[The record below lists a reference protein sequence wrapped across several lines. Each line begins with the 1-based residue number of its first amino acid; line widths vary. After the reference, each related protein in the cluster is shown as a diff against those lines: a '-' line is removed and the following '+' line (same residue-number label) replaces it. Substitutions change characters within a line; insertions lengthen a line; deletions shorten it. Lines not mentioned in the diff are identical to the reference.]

1 MTPLHM
7 LWYCLWV
14 APHIAQGIIV
24 FAMLRR
30 RLHRSFPMFFLYT
43 LFEILQFGVLFA
55 ISRSHFHFGGG
66 YVYVYSVG
74 LALSTAIRFSVIYE
88 LFSHFFRRYPA
99 LDETGRLLFQGTTMV
114 LLLVALGLSVSAPG
128 NGADF
133 LLKATYALD
142 RTVSVLQC
150 GLLISLFLFSRYF
163 VLSWR
168 SHAFGIALGLG
179 IFAAVELATSA
190 IWLHLGA
197 FGNPAVNLATMAVY
211 NCCVLIWMFYLLAP
225 ERVPR
230 SPLKTLPEYD
240 LEIWNHEL
248 RRLLQQ

>member
-1 MTPLHM
+1 M
-7 LWYCLWV
+7 LWYYLWV
-14 APHIAQGIIV
+14 APHAFQGIIV

-43 LFEILQFGVLFA
+43 LFEILQFGALFA

-66 YVYVYSVG
+66 YVYAFSLG

-88 LFSHFFRRYPA
+88 LFGHFFRRYPA
-99 LDETGRLLFQGTTMV
+99 LDQTGKLLFQGTTIV
-114 LLLVALGLSVSAPG
+114 LLLVALGLAVFAPG
-128 NGADF
+128 GGAGL

-142 RTVSVLQC
+142 RTASILQC

-163 VLSWR
+163 ALSWR

-179 IFAAVELATSA
+179 IFASMELASSA
-190 IWLHLGA
+190 VWLRLGA
-197 FGNPAVNLATMAVY
+197 FGNATVNLASMAVY

-225 ERVPR
+225 ERVPQ
-230 SPLKTLPEYD
+230 SSLKKLPEYD
-240 LEIWNHEL
+240 LEIWNQEL